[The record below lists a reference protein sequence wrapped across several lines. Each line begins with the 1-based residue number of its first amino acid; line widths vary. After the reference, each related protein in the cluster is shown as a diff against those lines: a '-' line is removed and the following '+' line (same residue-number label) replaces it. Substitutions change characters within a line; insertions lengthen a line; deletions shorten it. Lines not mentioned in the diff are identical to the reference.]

1 MTTLDILKNNLIDRI
16 LLTQNEKLL
25 SSVFGI
31 FESSSKEEKISL
43 TSEQIEILMMSEND
57 IRSGDLFSEDD
68 LKSMDNKWIS

>member
-68 LKSMDNKWIS
+68 LKSMDSKWIS